1 VIDLLDEDLV
11 LMAFLPDI
19 ADGILGE
26 GALGAQ
32 SGDREQP
39 FHGIVSAYS
48 TRS

>member
-1 VIDLLDEDLV
+1 MRCALV
-11 LMAFLPDI
+11 QI
-19 ADGILGE
+19 
-26 GALGAQ
+26 AQ

>member
-1 VIDLLDEDLV
+1 
-11 LMAFLPDI
+11 
-19 ADGILGE
+19 LG
-26 GALGAQ
+26 GAICAHVRIGAQ